1 MTVWEYGYQILYL
14 LNMSVVYYAMQLVRC
29 AFFSY
34 AVLVCIYFLRRTV
47 FKNNIFLK
55 GAAWGLL
62 IPVLFV
68 GRMKFFYE
76 NKAGRALFSWWTA
89 VSMSWSWLCWFYLG
103 GVFIF
108 TFFLWRKR
116 RRIKKLTEGM
126 EKRMVEGTLLYVT
139 DIPVTPFAAGVFRPK
154 IVVPGVIL
162 KEYGEEEQKTILLH
176 EKVHIQLGHLL
187 LYLLWDMLRALLWI
201 NPLLTVGMKYFR
213 EDMEEICDRV
223 TIQRSGGD
231 ACAYG
236 MLLLKSMK
244 VLHAES
250 EAYNMYVAFAG
261 DKAYQNLR
269 QRITRIA
276 GYRPYKRRMAF
287 AILAVSVLCIAGT
300 VGWIENNS
308 YARYSEDE
316 GVLVYGYKEGEVSFL
331 DTSDT
336 LCQMISYDD
345 SAVYVNR
352 EAFESFLCK
361 NNVKGDIFIVFGGYS
376 KLPGF
381 GGGGY
386 SCFYEPDGE
395 NEIVTIPYER
405 RRDDWMMVWFK
416 ML

>member
-1 MTVWEYGYQILYL
+1 MAL
-14 LNMSVVYYAMQLVRC
+14 L
-29 AFFSY
+29 
-34 AVLVCIYFLRRTV
+34 
-47 FKNNIFLK
+47 
-55 GAAWGLL
+55 
-62 IPVLFV
+62 VLFR
-68 GRMKFFYE
+68 GRIYIHLFFMEKKAE
-76 NKAGRALFSWWTA
+76 NKKADGR
-89 VSMSWSWLCWFYLG
+89 
-103 GVFIF
+103 
-108 TFFLWRKR
+108 
-116 RRIKKLTEGM
+116 
-126 EKRMVEGTLLYVT
+126 
-139 DIPVTPFAAGVFRPK
+139 
-154 IVVPGVIL
+154 
-162 KEYGEEEQKTILLH
+162 H
-176 EKVHIQLGHLL
+176 
-187 LYLLWDMLRALLWI
+187 
-201 NPLLTVGMKYFR
+201 
-213 EDMEEICDRV
+213 
-223 TIQRSGGD
+223 GD

-250 EAYNMYVAFAG
+250 EAYNMYAAFAG

-276 GYRPYKRRMAF
+276 GYRPYKRRMDF

-361 NNVKGDIFIVFGGYS
+361 NNVNGDIFIVFGGYS